1 MTTRAPAVL
10 TIRWN
15 EIIIVC
21 NTFHLLL
28 YFLWWSMKD
37 TYEKK
42 KTKIEGSTFWLAIR
56 NLFSFICSRLF
67 VLVYLF
73 LFICKTWS
81 CGTTEK
87 SCWLGSWGEGVSI
100 NNASYLYRY
109 RLCQWLFSQKYQQSI
124 NQLIITAINAH

>member
-42 KTKIEGSTFWLAIR
+42 TKIEGSTFWLAIR

-73 LFICKTWS
+73 LFICS
-81 CGTTEK
+81 CLSAKPEVVEPQRNPVGWDPEEKECQSTMLLTCTGT
-87 SCWLGSWGEGVSI
+87 GSANDYFLKSI
-100 NNASYLYRY
+100 NN
-109 RLCQWLFSQKYQQSI
+109 QST
-124 NQLIITAINAH
+124 NWSLKQ